1 MRLEWKNFIEPVITP
16 KSLIIDTTGI
26 TERILG
32 KSTAIFLK
40 SFQWFILQCFMLLI
54 LKMDLVFHR
63 HDRL

>member
-32 KSTAIFLK
+32 KST
-40 SFQWFILQCFMLLI
+40 
-54 LKMDLVFHR
+54 
-63 HDRL
+63 